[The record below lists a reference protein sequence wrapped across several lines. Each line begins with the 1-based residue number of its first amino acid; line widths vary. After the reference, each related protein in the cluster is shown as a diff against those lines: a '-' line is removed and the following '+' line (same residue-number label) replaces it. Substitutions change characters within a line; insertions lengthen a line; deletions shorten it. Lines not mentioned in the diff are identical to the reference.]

1 MAKFAAEDF
10 LSDAELGLG
19 RRGQMRFDPDGL
31 DDSAFESASDSKQQR
46 REERRLERKASV
58 AAADAGSGASSSSAA
73 AASSAALNSRRAY
86 EDDDDY
92 EAFAGDGPSNGSEE
106 DSSGSFGAA
115 FGEDSASGTADTAP
129 VRARGGR
136 KKGSSGGGGAG
147 SSSRRG
153 KGKGSI
159 VRPHYSFDLNDYL
172 PDASVGADGSF
183 DLLSPRAAVA
193 VAAEAKDIQSAAAEI
208 ALPADIVRPAAAVT
222 MPPLPV
228 PVTLSARQANVL
240 RWFAATHRKCGRTRR
255 RLLAGTL
262 SAFVSLPDD
271 MIVSWFKRS
280 RKRHKDRVARRALN
294 G

>member
-1 MAKFAAEDF
+1 MFYKVPMERKEAAAAGDGDEIDLGMQLAPAAEGRFAGGGAGAGSGSGGERRSIRRHSSSGKSAATAASPSWMAKFAAEDF

-172 PDASVGADGSF
+172 PDASVGADGGRGEAW
-183 DLLSPRAAVA
+183 LLAVEAVA
-193 VAAEAKDIQSAAAEI
+193 GLLVATASRV
-208 ALPADIVRPAAAVT
+208 LADTV
-222 MPPLPV
+222 
-228 PVTLSARQANVL
+228 LSS
-240 RWFAATHRKCGRTRR
+240 C
-255 RLLAGTL
+255 
-262 SAFVSLPDD
+262 
-271 MIVSWFKRS
+271 
-280 RKRHKDRVARRALN
+280 
-294 G
+294 